1 MIPVPVFTLLLFF
14 WKTFFFEKTGSY
26 IEVYNEQLDDLLDPS
41 KKDLKM
47 FESKDHGTTVPDLT
61 EITVSTSEE
70 VHHLIERGVAN
81 QHIGATLMNLRSS
94 RAHSFFRIV
103 IESRAVSAVDAV
115 DAAVENDDIPKT
127 TELRRAQTSLSARDH
142 WKQVQGAIKDG
153 EGGARK
159 TAKGFYSFLS
169 TNKGAC
175 VSQQQQQNIRCTIS
189 YILLKQKNP
198 KQVYILTFLF
208 FFYSSFC
215 LISTTTHL
223 LPVHSLLFLYFILL
237 LVF

>member
-169 TNKGAC
+169 TNKGMC
-175 VSQQQQQNIRCTIS
+175 VSQQQNIRCTIS
-189 YILLKQKNP
+189 YIYLFKTKNP
-198 KQVYILTFLF
+198 KTSIYTNFSFF

>member
-175 VSQQQQQNIRCTIS
+175 VSQQQNIRCTIS
-189 YILLKQKNP
+189 PFQNKKPQNKYI
-198 KQVYILTFLF
+198 Y
-208 FFYSSFC
+208 
-215 LISTTTHL
+215 
-223 LPVHSLLFLYFILL
+223 
-237 LVF
+237 